1 MRRSI
6 RFFLHSTIALF
17 VVLVNVFMIQLIF
30 HAPMPVGG
38 RVAGL
43 QLGSLFI
50 PGQAIACSQM
60 QSHVQSRDFCQ
71 ILLFDR
77 PLELTMTSARSE
89 VKQCELSYAGRTAKC
104 EGNYHTLIIGG
115 WMPVITTNSNLG
127 LNANQIATLREQYP
141 QRNFFLYEIGETRL
155 LQSAT
160 GIAIAAGLLTFFF
173 GWLHFSEI
181 RLYAGFG
188 LVVFIVTWIISNA
201 MIWGL
206 GYVD

>member
-43 QLGSLFI
+43 QIGSLFI
-50 PGQAIACSQM
+50 PGQAFTCTEM
-60 QSHVQSRDFCQ
+60 QSRDFCR
-71 ILLFDR
+71 ITLFDR
-77 PLELTMTSARSE
+77 PLELVMTAERSE
-89 VKQCELSYAGRTAKC
+89 VKRCRLSYADQTANC
-104 EGNYHTLIIGG
+104 EGDFHRMIIGG
-115 WMPVITTNSNLG
+115 WMPVITSDTNLG
-127 LNANQIATLREQYP
+127 LSADQIAILREQYP
-141 QRNFFLYEIGETRL
+141 QRNFFLHFVGEARL

>member
-38 RVAGL
+38 KVAGL

-50 PGQAIACSQM
+50 PGQAISCTQM
-60 QSHVQSRDFCQ
+60 QSRDFCQ

-89 VKQCELSYAGRTAKC
+89 VKQCEISYVGRTAKC
-104 EGNYHTLIIGG
+104 EGDFHTLIVGG
-115 WMPVITTNSNLG
+115 WKPVITTDSNLG

-141 QRNFFLYEIGETRL
+141 QRNFFLYNVGEARL

-160 GIAIAAGLLTFFF
+160 GIAIVAGLLTFLF

-188 LVVFIVTWIISNA
+188 FVVFIVTWIISNA
-201 MIWGL
+201 MIRGL

>member
-6 RFFLHSTIALF
+6 RFLLHSTIALF

-43 QLGSLFI
+43 QIGSLFI
-50 PGQAIACSQM
+50 PGQAFTCTQM
-60 QSHVQSRDFCQ
+60 QSRDFCR
-71 ILLFDR
+71 ISFFDR
-77 PLELTMTSARSE
+77 PLELVMTSVQSE
-89 VKQCELSYAGRTAKC
+89 VKQCRLSYAGRTASC
-104 EGNYHTLIIGG
+104 GGDFHRMIIGG
-115 WMPVITTNSNLG
+115 WMPVISSDNTLG
-127 LNANQIATLREQYP
+127 LSPDQIATLREQYP
-141 QRNFFLYEIGETRL
+141 QRNFFLHGVGEDRL
-155 LQSAT
+155 QWSMT